1 MLKLACHCGF
11 ESDIV
16 RAFVDHC
23 LETRHLGFDLGAD
36 AAESGALAELETVLA
51 TIQQHAGAVQRGVEL
66 PLPEGVEIRP
76 ISREEILADE
86 ELSEDEKREILDRF
100 DAIRREEDE

>member
-11 ESDIV
+11 ESDTAQG
-16 RAFVDHC
+16 RVDQC
-23 LETRHLGFDLGAD
+23 LETRHLGFDLGAG
-36 AAESGALAELETVLA
+36 AAESGALAELETVLS
-51 TIQQHAGAVQRGVEL
+51 TIQQHASAVQRGVEL
-66 PLPEGVEIRP
+66 PLPDGVEIRP

-100 DAIRREEDE
+100 DAIRQEEDE